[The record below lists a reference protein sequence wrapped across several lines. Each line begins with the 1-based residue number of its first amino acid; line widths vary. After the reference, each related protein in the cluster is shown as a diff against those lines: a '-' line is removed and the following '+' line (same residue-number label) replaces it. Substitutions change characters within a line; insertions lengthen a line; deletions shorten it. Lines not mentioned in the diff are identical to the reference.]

1 MQVKPQISPL
11 LDVDRESTPFRLAG
25 LQQGDSAFVSC
36 YLDTR
41 SGQQA
46 CIAFLD
52 QKAARIRSTLRGV
65 DRFFFDTAVET
76 IRRAVDTHWRLHMR
90 GMALFARGTAKD
102 RHLTVCHSATPFDNR
117 LVCHSLPEV
126 LPLIALHQR
135 EPAFRLLLVH
145 RRRLQLFEANPDS
158 ELALVYGREAE
169 RPGGTGEFDD
179 ESIAPGAPPSMVS
192 RDALW
197 KLRKALSESP
207 LPLFIAGESKALRS
221 ATDWLPRRAAQRLS
235 GRLPILPGTGVES
248 MMKTIRRR
256 LGTSYCEESS
266 RLADALAGKSGLR
279 SHAALGY
286 RPALDA
292 IRCSNAEAVVIADWD
307 HPGLGLPR
315 EAEIEICF
323 AALRRGIRVLL
334 ADSLRLR
341 KAGGVACLL
350 RQPSGQA
357 ATAAADHAV
366 RIDRVA

>member
-145 RRRLQLFEANPDS
+145 RRRL
-158 ELALVYGREAE
+158 
-169 RPGGTGEFDD
+169 
-179 ESIAPGAPPSMVS
+179 
-192 RDALW
+192 
-197 KLRKALSESP
+197 RKALSESP

-248 MMKTIRRR
+248 MIKTIRRR

-341 KAGGVACLL
+341 TAGGVACLL

-366 RIDRVA
+366 RIERVA